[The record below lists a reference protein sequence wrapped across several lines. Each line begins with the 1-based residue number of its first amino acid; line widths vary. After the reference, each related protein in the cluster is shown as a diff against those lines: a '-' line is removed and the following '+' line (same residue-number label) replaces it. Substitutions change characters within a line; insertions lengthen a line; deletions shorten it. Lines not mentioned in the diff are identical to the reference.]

1 MMFEWFLAG
10 QKNIFPYS
18 LLADAVVGGAPR
30 KKKIEIKNHRSKTT
44 FQIFKQIYGDC
55 QKIIKDSLLLSF
67 FFSSNKLTRMKMD
80 ETMPRKKN
88 KDVTRK
94 FRFQSKNV

>member
-18 LLADAVVGGAPR
+18 LADAVVGGAPR

-55 QKIIKDSLLLSF
+55 QKIIKDSLLLLSFLF
-67 FFSSNKLTRMKMD
+67 FFAL
-80 ETMPRKKN
+80 
-88 KDVTRK
+88 
-94 FRFQSKNV
+94 F